1 MKLNKFIKELKK
13 ISGRVNRPDKVGVEM
28 ADCISVVKPI
38 LKNGTVY
45 ITDISP
51 RAFEKENRIMSSKKR

>member
-1 MKLNKFIKELKK
+1 MRLNKFIKELEK
-13 ISGRVNRPDKVGVEM
+13 ISRRVNRHDKVGVEM

-38 LKNGTVY
+38 LKDGTVY

-51 RAFEKENRIMSSKKR
+51 RAFERENRITSNKGS